1 MPKETFHQ
9 LKADKKKRITNAFL
23 REFALKPYDEAS
35 LSEVVKQLGIA
46 KGSIYQYFEDKMDLF
61 LYLIEQANSVKASY
75 IATVKRTGY
84 PDFWSYFMDLFKAGL
99 RFDAEHHLESHFLF
113 GLSQNLYSPSVEPI
127 FDKMMLQVVQV
138 FEEMVK
144 AEIEGGLFR
153 NDIPTN
159 IMAYSLFHT
168 GRDMQEHLQFIGLVN
183 PQKSIA
189 QELPVYHH
197 KEELLLE
204 HVQHYINLV
213 KPAFNAPHH
222 DKS

>member
-9 LKADKKKRITNAFL
+9 LKSDKKELITNAFL

-35 LSEVVKQLGIA
+35 ISEVVKKLGIA
-46 KGSIYQYFEDKMDLF
+46 KGSIYQYFKDKMDLF
-61 LYLIEQANSVKASY
+61 LYLIEKANTVKAAY
-75 IATVKRTGY
+75 VTTIKREDY
-84 PDFWSYFMDLFKAGL
+84 PDFWTYFIELFKVGL
-99 RFDAEHHLESHFLF
+99 NFDAEHHLESHFLF
-113 GLSQNLYSPSVEPI
+113 GLSQNLYSPSVKLI
-127 FDKMMLQVVQV
+127 FDKMINQAVQI
-138 FEEMVK
+138 FEELVK
-144 AEIEGGLFR
+144 AEIEKGLFR
-153 NDIPTN
+153 DDIPTN
-159 IMAYSLFHT
+159 IMAYSLFHA

-189 QELPVYHH
+189 EQLPVYHH

-213 KPAFNAPHH
+213 KPAFNASDH